1 MSQQLHNVRNR
12 RHYKKR
18 KLKMDKK
25 ISYITTPKKANKKR
39 MYRQKVRDKR
49 TRVEPMRSLETLK
62 FGSFNV
68 DGLDTEAGYVIND
81 LLETKNFDVCRNK
94 TNHNI

>member
-1 MSQQLHNVRNR
+1 M
-12 RHYKKR
+12 
-18 KLKMDKK
+18 
-25 ISYITTPKKANKKR
+25 
-39 MYRQKVRDKR
+39 
-49 TRVEPMRSLETLK
+49 EPMRSLETLK

-81 LLETKNFDVCRNK
+81 LLETKNFDVCRKK